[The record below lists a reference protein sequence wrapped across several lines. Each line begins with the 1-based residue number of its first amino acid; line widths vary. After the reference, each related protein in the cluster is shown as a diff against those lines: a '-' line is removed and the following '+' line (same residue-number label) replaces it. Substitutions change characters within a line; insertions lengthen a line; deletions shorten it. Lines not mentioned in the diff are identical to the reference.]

1 MKNNNSDTLSLQLKS
16 NSLNNGNS
24 NIDQIIIDEEKI
36 KEKASREDVGRFRK
50 LVNQLKL
57 AIELIK
63 DYRNKSYTEIPWRS
77 IGLIAAAIL
86 YFFNPFDIIPDILP
100 IMGFADDAVLFAA
113 VFKSVRDD
121 LEKYAVWKGVDINE
135 YF

>member
-1 MKNNNSDTLSLQLKS
+1 LKNNNSDTLSLQLKS